1 MADSQTG
8 GGVKGISRLLP
19 RSRAARLTV
28 IPAAGV
34 LVVLVVAQLVLP
46 PIAANDVR
54 GRLGAG
60 AEITSVKVSAFP
72 AIELLW
78 GQADSLELVM
88 ERYDVTPNELFGQIK
103 QSGEVGTLTVAVKT
117 LNTGVL
123 TLHDVNVH
131 KSDGQLRFG
140 ARVYTSDL
148 QRALPIIQSVTPVA
162 SSNGDLTLRG
172 TAAVLGARVSVTAS
186 VAAQDGKVVVAP
198 QGLLGAF
205 ATVTVFDDPHLR
217 VQRISGHAVPGGL
230 EISAEASYQ

>member
-8 GGVKGISRLLP
+8 GAQGIRRLVP

-46 PIAANDVR
+46 PIAASDIR
-54 GRLGAG
+54 GRLGDG
-60 AEITSVKVSAFP
+60 AEVTSIKVSAFP

-78 GQADSLELVM
+78 GQVDSLDLVM
-88 ERYDVTPNELFGQIK
+88 ERYDATPDELFGQIK
-103 QSGEVGTLTVAVKT
+103 QSGEVGTLKVSIKT
-117 LNTGVL
+117 LNIGVL
-123 TLHDVNVH
+123 TLHDVHVH
-131 KSDGQLRFG
+131 KSDGHLRFG

-148 QRALPIIQSVTPVA
+148 QRALPIIQSITPVA
-162 SSNGDLTLRG
+162 SSNGDLALRG
-172 TAAVLGARVSVTAS
+172 TASVLGARVSVTAT

-198 QGLLGAF
+198 QGLLGGF
-205 ATVTVFDDPHLR
+205 ATLTVFDDPHLR
-217 VQRISGHAVPGGL
+217 VQRVSGHAVLGGL